1 MGRDLAGERW
11 VRPGPSRPQQ
21 TPLLQALEDTSSS
34 YPFAL
39 PPCPGNAPAG
49 FFGPEA
55 QRNLECCQAT
65 GPPRGAVAPVTAPL
79 SIPLCPQPLSGDD
92 LIMDSGASSWG
103 CQQGPRSQSA
113 PCPLFLCS
121 ASLHCLPK
129 TLLTLPQNHHV
140 LPSLSLKP
148 RLMGAAAFPPPQ
160 SQEWGLGVV
169 LPLSSPRSAAAA
181 RT

>member
-11 VRPGPSRPQQ
+11 VRPGPSLPQQ
-21 TPLLQALEDTSSS
+21 TPLLQAFEDTSSS

-55 QRNLECCQAT
+55 QRNLECCQAR
-65 GPPRGAVAPVTAPL
+65 GPPGGPWSPSQTYCL
-79 SIPLCPQPLSGDD
+79 PLCPQPLSGDD

-113 PCPLFLCS
+113 PCPLI
-121 ASLHCLPK
+121 SLLSLPHCLPK
-129 TLLTLPQNHHV
+129 TLLTLPQNRHV
-140 LPSLSLKP
+140 LPSLCLKP

-160 SQEWGLGVV
+160 SLEWGLGVV
-169 LPLSSPRSAAAA
+169 LPLNSPRSTA